1 MIMMSGLR
9 TSVLLLFSIVF
20 YVVTTPLT
28 TNAAV
33 SHYHDDATTPPVLKD
48 SSPAVMPSAFWLDS
62 TAHLT
67 TPITYDEFRFA
78 ATSIV
83 IPPHGVGFAPFPQPQ
98 INSTLR
104 PRPPPA
110 DASTTNFVFSI
121 APKSGTLK
129 GPGTGLGPGAAHI
142 DDPAFV
148 SSRAARRQAM
158 REAGIP
164 TSAQPVG
171 QIDTAAGRQ
180 YIYEAN
186 GKRYAVTQQTTDRVA
201 GHGPHWEVGQV
212 KPPSDYG
219 HDPLGRVRVRNEGK
233 VKVEYGE

>member
-1 MIMMSGLR
+1 MSGLR

-67 TPITYDEFRFA
+67 PPITYDEFRFA

-121 APKSGTLK
+121 AAKKTI
-129 GPGTGLGPGAAHI
+129 PGAGLSRNAPLTAQERAVI
-142 DDPAFV
+142 ASTDNMKALEGGRRLVNELAEALARRGYTADEIVKMVGPL
-148 SSRAARRQAM
+148 SKQTGMPQEQIRAALQAQ
-158 REAGIP
+158 RAALEAISKG
-164 TSAQPVG
+164 A
-171 QIDTAAGRQ
+171 
-180 YIYEAN
+180 
-186 GKRYAVTQQTTDRVA
+186 K
-201 GHGPHWEVGQV
+201 
-212 KPPSDYG
+212 
-219 HDPLGRVRVRNEGK
+219 
-233 VKVEYGE
+233 